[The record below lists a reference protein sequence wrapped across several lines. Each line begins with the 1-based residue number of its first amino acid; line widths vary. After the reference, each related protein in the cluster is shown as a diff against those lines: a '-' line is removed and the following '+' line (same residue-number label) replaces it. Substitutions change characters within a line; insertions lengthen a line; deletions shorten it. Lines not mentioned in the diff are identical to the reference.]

1 MKNVVMRQ
9 WHFSVMILIV
19 MTSFFF
25 YASWGG
31 YIFKTRKTSTSGC
44 GCHGNADT
52 SIVIT
57 YVGPDT
63 IPAGKTVPYQ
73 LVISGGP
80 HKAGGTDIAVFA
92 GTLTPG
98 TGPDLY
104 EELGELTHNQPK
116 TPVDGVIAFDFF
128 YTAPATPGT
137 DTLYANGNSVNL
149 NGDSDGDSWNFAP
162 NKVLTITAPTQ
173 GIHENFSSQKKNFA
187 LLQNYPNPFNPATSI
202 SFQIPTG
209 ENVLLKVYDALGNDV
224 QTLIQEYR
232 PAGSYNIN
240 FSGSS
245 LPSGMY
251 YYRLST
257 GSFSQTKKM
266 ILLK

>member
-1 MKNVVMRQ
+1 MRQ
-9 WHFSVMILIV
+9 RYFSTVVFIV
-19 MTSFFF
+19 ITSFFY

-80 HKAGGTDIAVFA
+80 HKAGGTDIAVFS
-92 GTLTPG
+92 GTLTPAP
-98 TGPDLY
+98 GPDLY

-116 TPVDGVIAFDFF
+116 IPVDGVIAFDFF
-128 YTAPATPGT
+128 YTAPANPGT

-173 GIHENFSSQKKNFA
+173 GIHDNSFGQKKDFT
-187 LLQNYPNPFNPATSI
+187 LLQNYPNPFNPSTTI
-202 SFQIPTG
+202 SFTLDKVGYIT
-209 ENVLLKVYDALGNDV
+209 LTVYDGLGRELFSPVHGYMDEGKHDVTIDGSAL
-224 QTLIQEYR
+224 
-232 PAGSYNIN
+232 S
-240 FSGSS
+240 SGIYYYKLNNGYSS
-245 LPSGMY
+245 LVKAMVLV
-251 YYRLST
+251 R
-257 GSFSQTKKM
+257 
-266 ILLK
+266 